1 MCRLQA
7 LNCREQHAI
16 RGVLKECTDTC
27 ACGYDGVARINACAE
42 KVMKPTNEQ
51 VVCGAGGEAEFEE
64 RAAGRAAADAR
75 AVVDTLRRARGR
87 DYTSDSG
94 ASEAVR
100 LLCLSLTASPALGR

>member
-1 MCRLQA
+1 MSGL
-7 LNCREQHAI
+7 
-16 RGVLKECTDTC
+16 
-27 ACGYDGVARINACAE
+27 
-42 KVMKPTNEQ
+42 
-51 VVCGAGGEAEFEE
+51 GAGGEAEFEE

-100 LLCLSLTASPALGR
+100 CPPCCALRWPLRFL

>member
-1 MCRLQA
+1 MGRTSDAEAASEADSWL
-7 LNCREQHAI
+7 
-16 RGVLKECTDTC
+16 GV
-27 ACGYDGVARINACAE
+27 
-42 KVMKPTNEQ
+42 
-51 VVCGAGGEAEFEE
+51 GAGGEAEFEE

-100 LLCLSLTASPALGR
+100 PPCLAGAACAAAGACAWHSNMMRRARGRHYTIDGAAGRAGD